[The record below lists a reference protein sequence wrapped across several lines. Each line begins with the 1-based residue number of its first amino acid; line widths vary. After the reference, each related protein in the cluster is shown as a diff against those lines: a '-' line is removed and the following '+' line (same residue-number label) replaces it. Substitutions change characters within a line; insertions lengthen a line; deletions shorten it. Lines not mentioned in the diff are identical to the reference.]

1 MPQHQGADKTE
12 PVRSGSQQQSY
23 NYSRAVWGEF
33 FASIDLIVI
42 SCWGSKVW
50 GKEDGGWWG

>member
-12 PVRSGSQQQSY
+12 PVRSRSQQQSY
-23 NYSRAVWGEF
+23 NYSRVVRGDF

-42 SCWGSKVW
+42 GCYGSRAW
-50 GKEDGGWWG
+50 GKEDGE